1 MRTLPVVLL
10 VLTTLATGCA
20 TQQDVITLD
29 RRLASVERR
38 NAVLEKQSREI
49 EDTRQSLESKD
60 SEIKSQA
67 ASLRVSI
74 ENLEEELRVLSGRLE
89 EVEFKTAQKLGEAE
103 SDIQQRGQK
112 SASLEGKLLGLE
124 DRIRQLEAYL
134 NLDAA
139 AATGAKPAASTAP
152 AGEAAAAPAG
162 EKERYAA
169 ARAAFEQG
177 DFAKARGL
185 FEKLLADFPDSPQAN
200 SAQFWVG
207 ETYYREKWFEKAI
220 LEYQK
225 VVEKYPKG
233 NKLPAA
239 LLKQGF
245 AFSNLGDNANARL
258 ILESLIQK
266 YPDSSEAGI
275 AAKKLQGMK

>member
-1 MRTLPVVLL
+1 MRPLTVVLL
-10 VLTTLATGCA
+10 VLTTLAAGCA
-20 TQQDVITLD
+20 TQQDMATLD

-49 EDTRQSLESKD
+49 ADTRQSLESKE

-112 SASLEGKLLGLE
+112 TAGLEGKLLSLE

-139 AATGAKPAASTAP
+139 AGAKPPASPAP
-152 AGEAAAAPAG
+152 AGAAAPAPPG

-177 DFAKARGL
+177 DFAKSRSL
-185 FEKLLADFPDSPQAN
+185 FEGLLADFPDSPQAN
-200 SAQFWVG
+200 NAQFWVG

-225 VVEKYPKG
+225 VVENYPKG

>member
-1 MRTLPVVLL
+1 MRPLTVVLL

-20 TQQDVITLD
+20 TQQDVATLD

-49 EDTRQSLESKD
+49 ADTRQSLESKE

-89 EVEFKTAQKLGEAE
+89 EVEYKTAQKLGEAE

-112 SASLEGKLLGLE
+112 TAGLEGKLLSLE
-124 DRIRQLEAYL
+124 DRVRQLEAYL

-139 AATGAKPAASTAP
+139 AGAKPAASPAP
-152 AGEAAAAPAG
+152 AGAAAAPPAG

-185 FEKLLADFPDSPQAN
+185 FEGLLADFPDSPQAN

-225 VVEKYPKG
+225 VVENYPKG

>member
-1 MRTLPVVLL
+1 MRPLPVVLL
-10 VLTTLATGCA
+10 VLTTLAAGCA
-20 TQQDVITLD
+20 TQQDMITLD

-38 NAVLEKQSREI
+38 NAVLEKQNREI
-49 EDTRQSLESKD
+49 DDTRQSLESKD

-67 ASLRVSI
+67 AGLRVSI

-89 EVEFKTAQKLGEAE
+89 EVEFKTAQKLGETE

-112 SASLEGKLLGLE
+112 AAGLEGKLLGLE
-124 DRIRQLEAYL
+124 DRVRQIEAYL

-139 AATGAKPAASTAP
+139 ADAKPTASPAP
-152 AGEAAAAPAG
+152 AGAAVKAASD
-162 EKERYAA
+162 EKERYAV
-169 ARAAFEQG
+169 ARSVFEQG
-177 DFAKARGL
+177 DFAKARSL

-200 SAQFWVG
+200 NAQFWVG

-245 AFSNLGDNANARL
+245 AFGNLGDNANARL
-258 ILESLIQK
+258 ILESLVQK

>member
-38 NAVLEKQSREI
+38 NAALEKQRREL

-112 SASLEGKLLGLE
+112 AASLEGKLLGLE
-124 DRIRQLEAYL
+124 DRVRQLEAYL

-139 AATGAKPAASTAP
+139 ATTGAKPAASPAP

-225 VVEKYPKG
+225 VVENYPKG

-275 AAKKLQGMK
+275 GAKKLQGMK

>member
-1 MRTLPVVLL
+1 MKPLPVVVLVFTALL
-10 VLTTLATGCA
+10 AGCA

-38 NAVLEKQSREI
+38 NAVLEKQSREL

-67 ASLRVSI
+67 AGLRVSI
-74 ENLEEELRVLSGRLE
+74 ENLEEELRVLGGRLE
-89 EVEFKTAQKLGEAE
+89 EVEFKTGQKLGETE
-103 SDIQQRGQK
+103 TEIQQRGQK
-112 SASLEGKLLGLE
+112 TASLEGKLLHLE

-134 NLDAA
+134 NLDAGG
-139 AATGAKPAASTAP
+139 GAKPAASPAP
-152 AGEAAAAPAG
+152 AGAVAAAPAG

-185 FEKLLADFPDSPQAN
+185 FEKLLTDFPDSPQAN

-225 VVEKYPKG
+225 VVEKYPTG

-266 YPDSSEAGI
+266 YPDSNEAGI

>member
-1 MRTLPVVLL
+1 MKLLPVVLL
-10 VLTTLATGCA
+10 VLTALAVGCA

-49 EDTRQSLESKD
+49 EDTRESLSSKE

-103 SDIQQRGQK
+103 SDLQQRGQK
-112 SASLEGKLLGLE
+112 AASLEGKLLGLE
-124 DRIRQLEAYL
+124 DRIRQIEAYL
-134 NLDAA
+134 NLDASA
-139 AATGAKPAASTAP
+139 GAKPAASPAP
-152 AGEAAAAPAG
+152 AGGGVQAPSG
-162 EKERYAA
+162 EQERYAA

-200 SAQFWVG
+200 NAQFWVG

-258 ILESLIQK
+258 ILESLIKK
-266 YPDSSEAGI
+266 YPDSNEAGI